1 MAHPTRL
8 LIRGARFRLV
18 MTFSLVLLVS
28 LAHAEQSA
36 ETKCQAKLYRRTGA
50 YVRCLLAAEAAQAK
64 GRHAEK
70 NARAREA
77 CRAAHQKAYD
87 AALKLSV
94 AGCPFAGAG
103 ELGASFPLAQAGRQM
118 VDMVRG
124 MVAGAPPTP
133 IDGELTIYNNC
144 STPMKIMS
152 PTSSTIDGT
161 TLQSYASTQYATA
174 AGGGLGQNTA
184 NTFLFAP
191 ITSDA
196 QCTQAQCGNWT
207 DILTAAGQRM
217 GYMWMDNSSDV
228 PPGNDNLT
236 YAAYCQPTNA
246 AAGQC
251 TTTSSTPCCGSQM
264 NYDKTFGTT
273 FEITPNGGTTG
284 SQDFIDLS
292 TNYGSGPTSP
302 PTLCGT
308 PGANANDCVTA
319 GANIFFNV
327 PIEVVTTL
335 GDNQP
340 PSAQC
345 TYPQGGTSLSCT
357 AVSCTDAFQY
367 PEDDKQVACPA
378 GTGYVVTLC
387 PGTNQLPP
395 LG

>member
-1 MAHPTRL
+1 MAHTTRL
-8 LIRGARFRLV
+8 LIDCARFRPVLV
-18 MTFSLVLLVS
+18 HVLLLLAS

-36 ETKCQAKLYRRTGA
+36 QTKCQAKLYRRTGA

-64 GRHAEK
+64 GRHDK
-70 NARAREA
+70 GRAREA
-77 CRAAHQKAYD
+77 CRTAHEKAFD
-87 AALKLSV
+87 AALKFSAV
-94 AGCPFAGAG
+94 GCPFAGAD
-103 ELGASFPLAQAGRQM
+103 EPGAPSPLEQVGRQT

-124 MVAGAPPTP
+124 MVAGAPPEP
-133 IDGELTIYNNC
+133 VDGQLTIYNNC
-144 STPMKIMS
+144 STPVKIMS
-152 PTSSTIDGT
+152 PTNSTINGT

-191 ITSDA
+191 ITTDA
-196 QCTQAQCGNWT
+196 QCTQAQCSNWT

-217 GYMWMDNSSDV
+217 GYMWMDNSSND
-228 PPGNDNLT
+228 PPGNDNLV

-284 SQDFIDLS
+284 NQDFIDLS

-308 PGANANDCVTA
+308 PGANSNNCVTA
-319 GANIFFNV
+319 AANIFFNV

-335 GDNQP
+335 GDNP
-340 PSAQC
+340 PPNQC

-357 AVSCTDAFQY
+357 AVSCTDAYQY

-378 GTGYVVTLC
+378 GSGYVVTLC
-387 PGTNQLPP
+387 PGASQLPP